1 MAEFKN
7 PTYKFKFANPILFR
21 RVYDFKI
28 YSSFANEYWSPLDS
42 DKKEVAKY
50 QTKNTLVYD
59 MTLAYCQQE
68 SKINSYYYVTLRG
81 ANTCD
86 AFKVSVYSISD
97 LLEIFDIM

>member
-1 MAEFKN
+1 MSNIN

-28 YSSFANEYWSPLDS
+28 YSSFANEHWSPFDS
-42 DKKEVAKY
+42 DEKEVAKY

-59 MTLAYCQQE
+59 MTLAYRQQE
-68 SKINSYYYVTLRG
+68 SKINCYYYVTLRG

-86 AFKVSVYSISD
+86 AFKVSAYSISS
-97 LLEIFDIM
+97 LLEIFGIM

>member
-7 PTYKFKFANPILFR
+7 STYKFKFTDPILFR

-28 YSSFANEYWSPLDS
+28 YSSANEYWSPSDS
-42 DKKEVAKY
+42 DEKEFAKY
-50 QTKNTLVYD
+50 QTKDTLVYD
-59 MTLAYCQQE
+59 MSLIYRQQK

-86 AFKVSVYSISD
+86 AFKVSAYSISN
-97 LLEIFDIM
+97 LLEIFGIM